1 MDEKKFSLLDILQVV
16 LIVLL
21 IVTIFKGGSGASNT
35 SVSHG
40 SGEAFKRLA
49 DMLHTV
55 TPYFFDF
62 AMSVMLCFLAYEM
75 YSDWKTGKMTVKQVI
90 ICVIIWVGLIAVAY
104 FIHVGISNIGDTSYD
119 RLPADMIVTSSI

>member
-16 LIVLL
+16 LIVAL
-21 IVTIFKGGSGASNT
+21 IVTIFKGGSGTSSG

-55 TPYFFDF
+55 MPYFFAF
-62 AMSVMLCFLAYEM
+62 AMSVMLGVLAYEM

-90 ICVIIWVGLIAVAY
+90 LRVMIWVGLIIIAY
-104 FIHVGISNIGDTSYD
+104 FMYMGISNTGDTSYD
-119 RLPADMIVTSSI
+119 RLPAMIIGEQWS

>member
-16 LIVLL
+16 LIVAL

-40 SGEAFKRLA
+40 SGETFKRLA
-49 DMLHTV
+49 DMLHAI
-55 TPYFFDF
+55 TPYFFAF

-75 YSDWKTGKMTVKQVI
+75 YSEWKTGKMTVKQVI
-90 ICVIIWVGLIAVAY
+90 IYVIIWVGLIVGAY
-104 FIHVGISNIGDTSYD
+104 FIYVGISNMGDTAYD
-119 RLPADMIVTSSI
+119 RLPAAMIVT